1 MLGLKSDGMI
11 TEMVCA
17 QLQSYDGAI
26 ALNENRRVNHPP
38 LNKCDAEAI
47 CLYINSC
54 NPAIIHYKR
63 KNAPYKRYLNP
74 ELLRKKMYKAFPEN

>member
-1 MLGLKSDGMI
+1 MFLSMLGLKSDGVI

-38 LNKCDAEAI
+38 LNK
-47 CLYINSC
+47 LMQPSNH
-54 NPAIIHYKR
+54 P
-63 KNAPYKRYLNP
+63 L
-74 ELLRKKMYKAFPEN
+74 